1 MYTEQIKAVQ
11 GAASK
16 KLAFLHQNPLGYF
29 LLSMLAGMYIGFG
42 ILLAFT
48 VSGQLQG
55 APTTKLLM
63 GTVFGVA
70 LSLVII
76 AGSELFT
83 GNNFILAVGALTK
96 QNTWLQASYLWVIC
110 WLGNACGAILLAIL
124 YNATGLQVDEIGRA
138 HV

>member
-1 MYTEQIKAVQ
+1 
-11 GAASK
+11 
-16 KLAFLHQNPLGYF
+16 
-29 LLSMLAGMYIGFG
+29 MLAGMYIGFG

-83 GNNFILAVGALTK
+83 GNNFVLAVGALTK
-96 QNTWLQASYLWVIC
+96 QKYVASSKLFVGDLLVRQCLWGDLI
-110 WLGNACGAILLAIL
+110 GNSL
-124 YNATGLQVDEIGRA
+124 
-138 HV
+138 

>member
-16 KLAFLHQNPLGYF
+16 KLAFLRQNPLGYF

-55 APTTKLLM
+55 APSAKLLM

-70 LSLVII
+70 L
-76 AGSELFT
+76 A
-83 GNNFILAVGALTK
+83 
-96 QNTWLQASYLWVIC
+96 
-110 WLGNACGAILLAIL
+110 
-124 YNATGLQVDEIGRA
+124 
-138 HV
+138 